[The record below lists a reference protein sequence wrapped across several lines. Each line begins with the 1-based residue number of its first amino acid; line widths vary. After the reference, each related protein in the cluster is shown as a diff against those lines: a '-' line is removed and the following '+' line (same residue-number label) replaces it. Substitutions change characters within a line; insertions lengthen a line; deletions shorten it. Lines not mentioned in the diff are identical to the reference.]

1 MPRHDELSRIN
12 ARERSIREHTENE
25 LRRLNLDIERQ
36 QQLRFPFHHQSD
48 ELLR

>member
-1 MPRHDELSRIN
+1 MSRHDDLSRIN

-36 QQLRFPFHHQSD
+36 QFRFPFHHHPD
-48 ELLR
+48 ELIR